1 MKPAE
6 RQILDFIE
14 QYIEEHGY
22 SPSVSEITLGAGYK
36 SRGSVHSYIESLIS
50 QGELL
55 REAGVQRGLS
65 VPRRAIIPMLGRIAA
80 GMPIE
85 AIPESECVDFYDR
98 LDEPDLYQ
106 LLVCGDSMIEAG
118 INDGDT
124 VLIKKCNSAPNGAI
138 VVALVEDHEA
148 TLKRIY
154 QRDGKVIL
162 KAENP
167 AYKAMTYR
175 PEQVRIQGVLFCL
188 ARFYH

>member
-14 QYIEEHGY
+14 QYIEERGY
-22 SPSVSEITLGAGYK
+22 SPSVAEITLGTGYK
-36 SRGSVHSYIESLIS
+36 SRGSVHSYIESLIA
-50 QGELL
+50 QGKLI

-65 VPRRAIIPMLGRIAA
+65 VPKKPVIPMMGRIAA

-85 AIPESECVDFYDR
+85 AIPESESIDFYDQ
-98 LDEPDLYQ
+98 LDEPGLYQ
-106 LLVCGDSMIEAG
+106 LLVSGDSMIDAG

-124 VLIKKCNSAPNGAI
+124 VLIKPCSTAPNGAI
-138 VVALVEDHEA
+138 VVALVDDHEA

-167 AYKAMTYR
+167 DYAPMTYL

-188 ARFYH
+188 ARFYR